1 MPKLI
6 ANALLFQIGWFACV
20 VGGGPW
26 LLLVAVAVLVHLFW
40 VSSWAAE
47 GKLLVTVFLAG
58 SALDSFL
65 LNLGVFDFGASQGE
79 PRQLI
84 PLWLALLW
92 LLLATTLNHC
102 LAWTARP
109 WWRASLLGA
118 VSAPLSYYAGAQ
130 LAGVGL
136 PLGTWPSMLLLAA
149 IWALLMPALHGFAE
163 LYRNQYRQRL
173 AALASQARPADD

>member
-1 MPKLI
+1 MSKLL
-6 ANALLFQIGWFACV
+6 ANALLFQLGWFACV
-20 VGGGPW
+20 LGGDSPW
-26 LLLVAVAVLVHLFW
+26 LLVVAGVLAVHLLW

-47 GKLLVTVFLAG
+47 GKLLLSVFLAG

-65 LNLGVFDFGASQGE
+65 LNLGVYDFGA

-92 LLLATTLNHC
+92 PLLATTLNHC
-102 LAWTARP
+102 LAWTSQP

-118 VSAPLSYYAGAQ
+118 IGAPLSYYGGAQ

-136 PLGTWPSMLLLAA
+136 PLGTTPTLALLAV
-149 IWALLMPALHGFAE
+149 IWAAVMPVLHGFAK
-163 LYRNQYRQRL
+163 LYRAQYEQSLRSRQ
-173 AALASQARPADD
+173 SV

>member
-6 ANALLFQIGWFACV
+6 TNALLFQIGWFACV
-20 VGGGPW
+20 AGGGPW
-26 LLLVAVAVLVHLFW
+26 LALVALAVLVHLFW

-47 GKLLVTVFLAG
+47 GKLLVTVLLAG

-65 LNLGVFDFGASQGE
+65 LQLGVFDFGE

-118 VSAPLSYYAGAQ
+118 ISAPLSYYAGAQ
-130 LAGVGL
+130 LAGVNL
-136 PLGTWPSMLLLAA
+136 PLGTWQTLLLLAA
-149 IWALLMPALHGFAE
+149 IWALVLPALHGFAE
-163 LYRNQYRQRL
+163 LYRNQYKQRL
-173 AALASQARPADD
+173 AGLAARTSRQTE

>member
-6 ANALLFQIGWFACV
+6 ANALLFQLGWFACV
-20 VGGGPW
+20 FGGDGPW
-26 LLLVAVAVLVHLFW
+26 LLTVPAIVAVHLW
-40 VSSWAAE
+40 WISSWQAE
-47 GKLLVTVFLAG
+47 GKLLISVLLAG

-65 LNLGVFDFGASQGE
+65 LNLGVFDFGE

-84 PLWLALLW
+84 PLWLACLW

-118 VSAPLSYYAGAQ
+118 VAAPLSYYGGAQ
-130 LAGVGL
+130 IADVGL
-136 PLGTWPSMLLLAA
+136 PYGTWQSLLLIGL
-149 IWALLMPALHGFAE
+149 IWAVAMPVLHGFAK
-163 LYRNQYRQRL
+163 LYRAQYEQSLR
-173 AALASQARPADD
+173 ARKPV